1 MNTSE
6 SKLINRE
13 LNFRKAHKRVKFS
26 QTEVICFY
34 FLFMFRKVLG
44 PTCLPKRTKFSKV
57 NLDNQLPN
65 ALPSNVKEVEQRAIC
80 PLWFVQ
86 GTSKVSQIPPPHSPT
101 VGTLAPGRAATR
113 QRAWTAQSLIR
124 TAPCIRGGSGH
135 AQCLGILL

>member
-1 MNTSE
+1 MSSGLDN
-6 SKLINRE
+6 
-13 LNFRKAHKRVKFS
+13 AQKRVKFN
-26 QTEVICFY
+26 QTEIICPHL
-34 FLFMFRKVLG
+34 LFMSHGVSG
-44 PTCLPKRTKFSKV
+44 PTSLPKRTKFNKV
-57 NLDNQLPN
+57 NLENQLPKPS
-65 ALPSNVKEVEQRAIC
+65 PSNVKEEVEQRAIC

-86 GTSKVSQIPPPHSPT
+86 GTNKVSQIPPPHSPT

>member
-1 MNTSE
+1 MGC
-6 SKLINRE
+6 
-13 LNFRKAHKRVKFS
+13 RVPQVF
-26 QTEVICFY
+26 QT
-34 FLFMFRKVLG
+34 
-44 PTCLPKRTKFSKV
+44 RTKFNKV
-57 NLDNQLPN
+57 NLKNQLPK
-65 ALPSNVKEVEQRAIC
+65 ALPSDVKEEVEQRAIC

-86 GTSKVSQIPPPHSPT
+86 GTNKVSQIPPPHSPT